1 MRQKVLAILFGSL
14 SVILFTN
21 CGVMT
26 PRNTIFTKQFPTP
39 SYELNAGSRS
49 YEHAP
54 VEKGC
59 VVTTKG
65 DTLKG
70 LVKLIYY
77 PYGDHIP
84 ILPFGKTTGGDVVN
98 TKRRDIQ
105 YIRVYGDSG
114 ETKFTDYFNIDFEGL
129 WRVIGKKNKNGLYDN
144 FDGMGNGRKYSSKRM
159 VFVNNKEKLLMYN
172 NMQKLF
178 QSRYS
183 YLLKFINKR
192 YHKTL
197 KKDYFKDEKAEIEFI
212 LDNEK

>member
-1 MRQKVLAILFGSL
+1 MRQKVFRIMFECLP
-14 SVILFTN
+14 VILFTN

-26 PRNTIFTKQFPTP
+26 PRNTAYTKQFPMP
-39 SYELNAGSRS
+39 SYELNTGSRS

-54 VEKGC
+54 VEKGTI
-59 VVTTKG
+59 VTTKNDSLNG
-65 DTLKG
+65 F
-70 LVKLIYY
+70 VKLIYY

-105 YIRVYGDSG
+105 YIRVYNDSG
-114 ETKFTDYFNIDFEGL
+114 QTKFTYYVNIDFDGL
-129 WRVIGKKNKNGLYDN
+129 WRVLGNKNGNGVYDN
-144 FDGMGNGRKYSSKRM
+144 FDGMGNAQKYSTKRM
-159 VFVNNKEKLLMYN
+159 ILVTGKEKLLMYN
-172 NMQKLF
+172 SMQKLF

-192 YHKTL
+192 YHK
-197 KKDYFKDEKAEIEFI
+197 KYNKEYFKDEKAEIEFI